1 MAGSD
6 VKTKR
11 LTATGDASIGRSR
24 VRQVL
29 VTTAGSGTPELKITD
44 GSASGT
50 VVLHCDLLTSEVDII
65 SFPDEGF
72 LVTDDVHIATIDDI
86 TSITVFFN

>member
-11 LTATGDASIGRSR
+11 LTATGDASIGRAR
-24 VRQVL
+24 LRQVL

-44 GSASGT
+44 GSASGA
-50 VVLHCDLLTSEVDII
+50 VILHCDLLVSEVDII
-65 SFPDEGF
+65 CFPDEGV
-72 LVTDDVHIATIDDI
+72 LVTDDIHIATIDDI
-86 TSITVFFN
+86 TSMVVFYN

>member
-11 LTATGDASIGRSR
+11 LTATGDASIGRAR
-24 VRQVL
+24 LRQVL

-44 GSASGT
+44 GSASGA
-50 VVLHCDLLTSEVDII
+50 VILHCDLLTSEVDII
-65 SFPDEGF
+65 SFPDEGV
-72 LVTDDVHIATIDDI
+72 LVTDDIHIATKDDI
-86 TSITVFFN
+86 TSMVVFYN